1 MAAWRSHLNTI
12 STASELDEKISS
24 NEETSADNGIPLAG
38 YADKSDQEEASGDES
53 EISKKS
59 SAGNCNSRKKAGRRS
74 SWKEEEIADM
84 VDIVC
89 NSEYYKKTIFTN
101 SKNSKNN
108 DVYSK
113 LRKDLQERLSARGQE
128 LQFTEAQVRNKLKKL
143 ISECKK
149 AALTVKITTGIDRFQ
164 EQKNSV
170 RVVVSYAVFSC

>member
-1 MAAWRSHLNTI
+1 MVAWRSHLNTI
-12 STASELDEKISS
+12 STASELDEEISL

-38 YADKSDQEEASGDES
+38 NADKSDQEEASGDES
-53 EISKKS
+53 EISRKS
-59 SAGNCNSRKKAGRRS
+59 SAGNCNSRKKAGRS

-89 NSEYYKKTIFTN
+89 NSEYYKKKIIFTN

-113 LRKDLQERLSARGQE
+113 LQKDLQERLSARGQE
-128 LQFTEAQVRNKLKKL
+128 FQFAVAQVRNKLKQL

-149 AALTVKITTGIDRFQ
+149 AALTVKTATGIDRFQ
-164 EQKNSV
+164 EQKN
-170 RVVVSYAVFSC
+170 